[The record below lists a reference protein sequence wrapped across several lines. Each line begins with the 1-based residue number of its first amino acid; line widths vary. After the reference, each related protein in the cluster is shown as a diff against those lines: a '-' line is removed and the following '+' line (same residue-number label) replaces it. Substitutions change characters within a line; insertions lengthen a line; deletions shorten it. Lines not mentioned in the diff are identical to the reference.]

1 MVRPVPHDRAAVLVN
16 GGSRRGAHAF
26 APALRALRASGIELG
41 HSTLVHDAEE
51 IEGAVTAAVQARCS
65 LLVAGG
71 GDGTVSTVAGLLADL
86 PAERRPVLGVLP
98 LGTAND
104 FARTL
109 DLPSDLAAAV
119 AVLSSGKVVDVDL
132 GRANGLPFLNVASL
146 GLSVAATRVLRPA
159 LKRRL
164 GPLAYPL
171 ATLLAYRRHRPFRAT
186 LSFPG
191 GDHAPLELGDL
202 LQIAIGNGRHYGGG
216 NTVAPD
222 AGIDD
227 STLDLYAIRAGRL
240 RDHLSVARLLR
251 DGTLVEHDH
260 VQHLVTRS
268 LELSTDQPQPVNLD
282 GEIAAS
288 SPVRFSVQR
297 NAVEVVV
304 PAHVTH
310 LRHDALPAATDARD
324 LSGRKLDPI

>member
-1 MVRPVPHDRAAVLVN
+1 MSRPVPCARTAVLVN
-16 GGSRRGAHAF
+16 GGSRRGAA
-26 APALRALRASGIELG
+26 AYGPVLDALRAGTPDGAPPELV
-41 HSTLVHDAEE
+41 HAELVHDGERLP
-51 IEGAVTAAVQARCS
+51 AAVAAAVEAGCT

-71 GDGTVSTVAGLLADL
+71 GDGTVSTVAGLVADL
-86 PAERRPVLGVLP
+86 PVRVRPVLGVLP

-109 DLPSDLAAAV
+109 DLPTALPAAV
-119 AVLSSGKVVDVDL
+119 EVLRSGQVVDIDL
-132 GRANGLPFLNVASL
+132 GRADGQPFLNVASL
-146 GLSVAATRVLRPA
+146 GLSVAATRALRPV

-171 ATLLAYRRHRPFRAT
+171 AALVAYRQHVPFRARF
-186 LSFPG
+186 SFPDG
-191 GDHAPLELGDL
+191 EHAPLDLDGL
-202 LQIAIGNGRHYGGG
+202 LQVAVGNGRHYGGG

-227 STLDLYAIRAGRL
+227 ATLDVYAIRAGRL

-251 DGTLVEHDH
+251 NGTLVEHDH
-260 VQHLVTRS
+260 VQHLVTGS
-268 LELSTDQPQPVNLD
+268 LVLETDEPLPVNLD
-282 GEIAAS
+282 GEIAAA

-297 NAVEVVV
+297 NAIEVVV

-310 LRHDALPAATDARD
+310 LRHDTLHAR
-324 LSGRKLDPI
+324 GFV